1 MGRKKGRT
9 IESYEKD
16 QRALELRKEGHT
28 YESISEQL
36 GYSTPSAS
44 YKAVMRRLKDMD
56 RPAVSMLRELEV
68 QRLDAMLYAVWH
80 DVLQGDA
87 GAVSTALKI
96 SERRSRL
103 LGLDA
108 PHTVEAR
115 TRIDILSWNQ
125 AIRDFIGIH
134 KEVFGDGRDD
144 ERTQILAKRMDE
156 LVASRIGGV

>member
-1 MGRKKGRT
+1 
-9 IESYEKD
+9 
-16 QRALELRKEGHT
+16 
-28 YESISEQL
+28 
-36 GYSTPSAS
+36 
-44 YKAVMRRLKDMD
+44 MD

-68 QRLDAMLYAVWH
+68 QRLDAMLYAVWN
-80 DVLQGDA
+80 DAQQGDA

-115 TRIDILSWNQ
+115 TRIDVLSWNQ
-125 AIRDFIGIH
+125 AIRDFVDIH

-144 ERTQILAKRMDE
+144 ERTQVLAKRMDE
-156 LVASRIGGV
+156 LVASRIGGR